1 MRRLPRSSCEALAL
15 HRRELLLGSLSASLV
30 ALTGT
35 SLLAPRAR
43 ASAAAFTDETVPSLA
58 RRLAEAPYAI
68 PATDLPAW
76 LASINYDEYRD
87 IRFNPSQAL
96 WRREGLPFQAQYFHR
111 GFLFKDRVQLF
122 TVAGGQARQ
131 VDYSPDLFN
140 FRAAALRGRNARDL
154 GFAGMRLHAAING
167 PDYFDEITA
176 FLGAS
181 YFRAVAKGQSYG
193 VSARGLA
200 INTVQPAG
208 EEFPVFR
215 SFWMEQPAPGATRIV
230 VHALM
235 DSASVAGAFRF
246 SIEPG
251 IETVFDVQSRLYPR
265 VELRHAGIAP
275 LTSMY
280 QFGASDRVGVDDYRP
295 AVHDSDGLA
304 LMTGAGEQI
313 WRPLHNPALVQDSG
327 FEDNA
332 PRAFGLMQRQ
342 REFSDYADSEAH
354 YEKRPSVWVEPV
366 GDWGK
371 GAVHLIE
378 LPTPDEYHDNIVA
391 FWRPAAPLSAGTEHR
406 FDYRLH
412 WCNEHSWAPGLATV
426 VDTMIGAAADNRRR
440 VIIDFKG
447 GVLEGLG
454 SEAGVTADTWSN
466 IGVISNVVAHP
477 VDATGGWRIGFELD
491 PAGAQAVEL
500 HVRLVQG
507 KQAVSET
514 WLYRWTA

>member
-1 MRRLPRSSCEALAL
+1 MR
-15 HRRELLLGSLSASLV
+15 RRELLLGGLSAPLV
-30 ALTGT
+30 ALTG
-35 SLLAPRAR
+35 SVVWSPRAR
-43 ASAAAFTDETVPSLA
+43 ADAMAFNDETVPLLA
-58 RRLAEAPYAI
+58 KQLAAVPYVAPAV
-68 PATDLPAW
+68 DLPPW
-76 LASINYDEYRD
+76 LAAIGYDEYRD
-87 IRFNPSQAL
+87 IRFNPAQAL

-122 TVAGGQARQ
+122 TVDEGQVSQ
-131 VDYSPDLFN
+131 VDYSPGLFT
-140 FRAAALRGRNARDL
+140 FRAAAQRGRNARDL
-154 GFAGMRLHAAING
+154 GFAGMRLHAAINR
-167 PDYFDEITA
+167 PDYFDEIAA

-193 VSARGLA
+193 LSARGLA
-200 INTVQPAG
+200 VNTVQAAG

-215 SFWMEQPAPGATRIV
+215 SFWMEQPAPGADRIL

-235 DSASVAGAFRF
+235 DSPSVAGAIRF
-246 SIEPG
+246 SIQPG
-251 IETVFDVQSRLYPR
+251 VETLFDVQSRLYPR

-295 AVHDSDGLA
+295 AVHDSEGLA
-304 LMTGAGEQI
+304 LWTGAGEQV
-313 WRPLHNPALVQDSG
+313 WRPLHNPAVVQDSG
-327 FEDNA
+327 FEDGS

-354 YEKRPSVWVEPV
+354 YEKRPSAWVEPM

-378 LPTPDEYHDNIVA
+378 LPTADEYHDNIVA
-391 FWRPAAPLSAGTEHR
+391 FWQPAIPLAPGREHR

-412 WCNEHSWAPGLATV
+412 WCNEHSWKPELATV
-426 VDTMIGAAADNRRR
+426 ADTMIGAAADRRRR
-440 VIIDFKG
+440 VIIDFRGSALKG
-447 GVLEGLG
+447 MHTQSGIV
-454 SEAGVTADTWSN
+454 ADVWSN
-466 IGVISNVVAHP
+466 AGTVSNVVAHP
-477 VDATGGWRIGFELD
+477 VEATGGWRIGFEVD
-491 PAGAQAVEL
+491 PAGMQAVEL
-500 HVRLVQG
+500 HARLMQG